1 MGPEARSSSCL
12 RNGLAPWYDASL
24 STMKGFQM
32 DAREGKKLHDA
43 IGFVGLRAH
52 ATAVG
57 LIQLT
62 SELAAAGVL
71 DQAAVGRI
79 KVKIAQD
86 LALNMPPHAIKEDF
100 EEQTRQRLDRLFSG
114 EEKLEPLE
122 TVPSTPG
129 L

>member
-1 MGPEARSSSCL
+1 
-12 RNGLAPWYDASL
+12 
-24 STMKGFQM
+24 M

-62 SELAAAGVL
+62 TELADAGVL
-71 DQAAVGRI
+71 DQDAVGRI
-79 KVKIAQD
+79 KTKIAQD
-86 LALNMPPHAIKEDF
+86 LALSMPPHANREDF
-100 EEQTRQRLDRLFSG
+100 EAQTAQRLDKLFSG

-122 TVPSTPG
+122 TTPTMIG